1 MTKPFKITGIDET
14 ELILKSI
21 APKHARNLSRST
33 VLATA
38 KTVGQRIKA
47 VAPVDEG
54 DIKKSVKWKRKKS
67 RPNKLMAV
75 VFSKQVSGG
84 YTPYWWRFQEHGT
97 GGENPQPAKNFVKR
111 SVNRVMTH
119 IDKIFAIHFRE
130 KLSKKIEAE
139 QKKLAKK

>member
-47 VAPVDEG
+47 VAPIDEG
-54 DIKKSVKWKRKKS
+54 DIKKSVK
-67 RPNKLMAV
+67 
-75 VFSKQVSGG
+75 
-84 YTPYWWRFQEHGT
+84 
-97 GGENPQPAKNFVKR
+97 
-111 SVNRVMTH
+111 
-119 IDKIFAIHFRE
+119 
-130 KLSKKIEAE
+130 
-139 QKKLAKK
+139 